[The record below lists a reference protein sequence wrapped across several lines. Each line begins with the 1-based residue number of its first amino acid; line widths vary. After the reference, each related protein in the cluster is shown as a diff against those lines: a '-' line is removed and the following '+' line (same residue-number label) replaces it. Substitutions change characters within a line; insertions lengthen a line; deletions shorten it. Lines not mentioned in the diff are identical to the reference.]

1 MNFISIQLPLFV
13 RDSINPLKL
22 VGQKIS
28 AEEFAKWK
36 SFLLAEEATIRLLVQ
51 NYSFTHQDKRSNVIT
66 GLISQV
72 ITLSNTVEKYI
83 VKNSPVWNCH
93 PQAQQIR
100 VHYLFTCSL
109 FEELLSTL
117 KRYFPAES
125 KKARI
130 THFGLAQVKMELKQK
145 QAALSNYIIQRGT
158 VDHELSDLLL
168 NGITQLINK
177 KNLTRAVEQYVI
189 DFTNLVMNATG
200 IETETLLNLM
210 IINDFN
216 QPEFFLYCVN
226 RWENYLADIPGL
238 HEQREMLLKE
248 KHKLFDMLLKSKKD
262 ATSRHGVLY
271 HDLNDFLNEKYNFVT
286 QLVKLRREATRD
298 MEKAKAGNRF
308 LINLPVP
315 QFGLFIRM
323 QIEKG
328 ILAKENIGEIFS
340 FFATYFYTANT
351 PYISA
356 ESLQK
361 KSTDVEFSTAKKMK
375 GHVIGMLN
383 WLNTNYN
390 LSNYN

>member
-22 VGQKIS
+22 ADQQIS
-28 AEEFAKWK
+28 PEEFSKWK
-36 SFLLAEEATIRLLVQ
+36 SFLLAEDAAIKLLVQ
-51 NYSFTHQDKRSNVIT
+51 NYSFAHRDKGSKEIT

-83 VKNSPVWNCH
+83 GKFFPVWNRH
-93 PQAQQIR
+93 QQAQQIR

-117 KRYFPAES
+117 KHYFPGES

-145 QAALSNYIIQRGT
+145 QAALANYIQHIA
-158 VDHELSDLLL
+158 VDPDLSDLLL
-168 NGITQLINK
+168 NGISQLINK
-177 KNLTRAVEQYVI
+177 KNLTRAEEQYI
-189 DFTNLVMNATG
+189 YNFINLILNATG
-200 IETETLLNLM
+200 IETEILLNLM
-210 IINDFN
+210 IINNFN
-216 QPEFFLYCVN
+216 LPEFFLYYVN
-226 RWENYLADIPGL
+226 RWENHLAEIPGL

-248 KHKLFDMLLKSKKD
+248 KHKLYDLILKNKKD
-262 ATSRHGVLY
+262 ATLKQGILY

-286 QLVKLRREATRD
+286 QLVKLRREAIRD
-298 MEKAKAGNRF
+298 MEKARAGNRF

-328 ILAKENIGEIFS
+328 ILVKENIGELFS